1 MSRYHGEQT
10 WHEIRHQA
18 LQGWRDL
25 SEDDLET
32 MRAIKR
38 EHELHERSQRSR
50 FRREWQSD
58 HRDREH

>member
-25 SEDDLET
+25 SEDDLEA
-32 MRAIKR
+32 MRAISR
-38 EHELHERSQRSR
+38 EHQVHERSQRSR
-50 FRREWQSD
+50 FRRERQTD